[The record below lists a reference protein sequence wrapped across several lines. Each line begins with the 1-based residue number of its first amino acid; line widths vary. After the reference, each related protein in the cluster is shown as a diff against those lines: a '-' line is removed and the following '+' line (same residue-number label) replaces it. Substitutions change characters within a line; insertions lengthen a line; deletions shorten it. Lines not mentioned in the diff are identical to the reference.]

1 MPFEIL
7 TPIAAKLNTVT
18 PRVEKHGED
27 NVSAV
32 SIGLS
37 ITGPNT
43 ILDHLDG
50 GKLRNA
56 LYMAVPDQEQL
67 PGVEPSTPL
76 LRARGIEEVKCTG
89 AVEGW
94 TVEIEHGIDDASAI
108 VLGAAKVDKF
118 RVKPMEGGSVVLLFR
133 VGTSDISE
141 HEAGVL
147 FGKLGQEVML
157 TLRAPV
163 KADGPVIDGTTGH
176 PGLADSQAAHGDDA
190 TDLFAA
196 GASDRHA
203 GDFGDADG
211 APGAGDSDD
220 AGTAERGENW
230 PFPGGDGA
238 ASGADDP
245 AWPAEGDA
253 GQGAEDAAEF
263 EAGAKA
269 AIDKATGGRR
279 QRKTR
284 AVIE

>member
-1 MPFEIL
+1 
-7 TPIAAKLNTVT
+7 
-18 PRVEKHGED
+18 
-27 NVSAV
+27 
-32 SIGLS
+32 
-37 ITGPNT
+37 
-43 ILDHLDG
+43 
-50 GKLRNA
+50 
-56 LYMAVPDQEQL
+56 
-67 PGVEPSTPL
+67 
-76 LRARGIEEVKCTG
+76 
-89 AVEGW
+89 
-94 TVEIEHGIDDASAI
+94 
-108 VLGAAKVDKF
+108 
-118 RVKPMEGGSVVLLFR
+118 MEGGSVVLLFR